1 MTDMDH
7 PQHRRKATSLF
18 IHKEMQREFS
28 FVLIV
33 LLILSSFFVALTIHY
48 TIQHAAFG
56 DQALQFGKVNP
67 YEVISQVSYQ
77 IVTRVTSI
85 LLFTLFAIALY
96 GIKFLHRVA
105 GPVYRCRKTLIVL
118 NQGKIPERIHLRTG
132 DFFQEL
138 AEEINRQTDLC
149 ANEARRR
156 EEITRQI
163 NELSASN
170 ISADVKAKVDAL
182 KNWI

>member
-1 MTDMDH
+1 MTST
-7 PQHRRKATSLF
+7 QHRPYRRKATSLF

-28 FVLIV
+28 FVLIA

-67 YEVISQVSYQ
+67 CEVISQVSYQ
-77 IVTRVTSI
+77 IVTRVTTI
-85 LLFTLFAIALY
+85 LLITLFVIALY

-118 NQGKIPERIHLRTG
+118 NQGKIPERIRLRNG
-132 DFFQEL
+132 DFFTEL
-138 AEEINRQTDLC
+138 AEEINRQTDLW
-149 ANEARRR
+149 ATESRRR
-156 EEITRQI
+156 EEMARQVD
-163 NELSASN
+163 ELLAAGLSAD
-170 ISADVKAKVDAL
+170 AKARVEAL

>member
-1 MTDMDH
+1 MQ
-7 PQHRRKATSLF
+7 PEAGQRYQRKATNLF

-33 LLILSSFFVALTIHY
+33 LLIVSSFCVALTIHY

-77 IVTRVTSI
+77 IVMRVTMI
-85 LLFTLFAIALY
+85 LLLTLFIIAAY
-96 GIKFLHRVA
+96 GVKFLHRVA
-105 GPVYRCRKTLIVL
+105 GPVYRCRKTLIML
-118 NQGKIPERIHLRTG
+118 NQGKIPDRIRLRTG

-138 AEEINRQTDLC
+138 AEEVNRQTDLC
-149 ANEARRR
+149 INENRRK
-156 EEITRQI
+156 EEMLRQI
-163 NELSASN
+163 TDLSGATPSP
-170 ISADVKAKVDAL
+170 DTKAKLDAL
-182 KNWI
+182 KQWI